1 MSPIIR
7 IQLSIMMFL
16 QYFLWGSWFVTLGTF
31 IGAGLQFTGSQIG
44 WCYAAMPLAAIV
56 SPFFVGMIA
65 DRFLAT
71 EKILAGLHLIGAGL
85 LYYASMQTTFSGMM
99 TVLLLYALTYMPTL
113 ALTNSLSFE
122 QMKSPEK
129 EFPAIRV
136 LGTIGWIAAG
146 LLIGK
151 LRVQDGQF
159 WVNFNGVEGGAGIEA
174 TRFPMVIGAGA
185 ALVMG
190 LYCFFLPHT
199 PPKRKSGAITARD
212 VLGLDAISLMKDP
225 SFAIFMVSSF
235 LICMPLQFYYAFT
248 NDFLNNIGI
257 QESAARMSYGQMS
270 EIVFMLIMPLFF
282 VRLGVKY
289 MLVVGMAAWVARYF
303 LFSAGS
309 NVTMVDGKAVFNS
322 ALLVGILLH
331 GVCYD
336 FFFVTGQIYVDQK
349 APRAIR
355 AAAQGFLALVTLG
368 IGSAVGS
375 ITAGYVKD
383 LFTKDGNIQWK
394 EFWQVPAYAALFVLV
409 VFVFLFREKRDRKLE
424 QSMADEAA
432 MASAEGAEPQ
442 VG

>member
-16 QYFLWGSWFVTLGTF
+16 QYFLWGSWFVTMGTF
-31 IGAGLQFTGSQIG
+31 VGAGLKFNGDQIG

-85 LYYASMQTTFSGMM
+85 LYVASTQTTFAGMI
-99 TVLLLYALTYMPTL
+99 TLLLAYALTYMPTL

-151 LRVQDGQF
+151 LRMADGRF
-159 WVNFNGVEGGAGIEA
+159 FLDLSGEAAGSIEA
-174 TRFPMVIGAGA
+174 TRYPMMIGAVA
-185 ALVMG
+185 ALIMG

-199 PPKRKSGAITARD
+199 PPKKTGGQITTRD
-212 VLGLDAISLMKDP
+212 VLGLDAIALMKDP

-248 NDFLNNIGI
+248 NVFLNDINVK
-257 QESAARMSYGQMS
+257 EAAARMSYGQMS

-289 MLVVGMAAWVARYF
+289 MLVVGMGAWVARYF
-303 LFSAGS
+303 LFSAGATS
-309 NVTMVDGKAVFNS
+309 SAPDAKDTWNS
-322 ALLVGILLH
+322 FLLIGILLH

-375 ITAGYVKD
+375 VAAGYVQKQ
-383 LFTKDGNIQWK
+383 FTTDGRVRWE
-394 EFWQVPAYAALFVLV
+394 EFWQVPAYAALLVMV
-409 VFVFLFREKRDRKLE
+409 VFLFLFREKRDRQLE